1 MNKSEY
7 NRILYRI
14 IMLNHCQPSIIVS
27 VYVSNLFYLYS
38 NTTNETKDYI
48 KNMNVENARTK
59 FQLRTEMLDVKFNY
73 KHSPINVQSLW
84 QCESCQTNIETQSHI
99 MWCPAYSELREG
111 KDITNDNDLIEY
123 VRKVLKIRENL
134 NLTK

>member
-1 MNKSEY
+1 MKDEINALDKLVGSKMVEEK
-7 NRILYRI
+7 
-14 IMLNHCQPSIIVS
+14 
-27 VYVSNLFYLYS
+27 F
-38 NTTNETKDYI
+38 ETKDYI

-84 QCESCQTNIETQSHI
+84 QCDSCQTNIETQSHI